1 MKIGIMTFWWSED
14 NYGQLLQCYALQ
26 KYLRDQGHDPF
37 LIRYDPRNDY
47 VPTPLYRKL
56 LKALNPVK
64 LVGYLSFQRRKYLSS
79 KEYTTHNR
87 QFSIFRDTYLK
98 QSEQIYYSYDELKAN
113 PPQADCYIVGS
124 DQVWN
129 FSNGALQKVKKLV
142 HAYFLD
148 FGSDSI
154 IRMAYAASWGREQIP
169 DNFVDEIQP
178 LLKKFQKVSVREKSG
193 IDICR
198 RCGYETAQ
206 WVCDPTLLLDAE
218 VYRRIYRDSN
228 VTASQKPYVLFYYL
242 DNGGKFD
249 KKSVFRFAQERN
261 LDVRYISANMNMDAY
276 EKTYATIPEWLFL
289 VDNAQYVITNSFHC
303 CVFSILFRKQFG
315 AIALTGTYSGMNS
328 RLQSLFEMT
337 GCGERYIKDGDFS
350 VLEEYVIAKDFFPT
364 TIDDIFSSRKTS

>member
-37 LIRYDPRNDY
+37 LIRYDSRKDY
-47 VPTPLYRKL
+47 VPTPLYWKL
-56 LKALNPVK
+56 LKVLNPVK
-64 LVGYLSFQRRKYLSS
+64 LAGYLSLKRRKYLSA
-79 KEYTTHNR
+79 KEYVVHNR
-87 QFSIFRDTYLK
+87 QFSSFRDTYLK

-218 VYRRIYRDSN
+218 VYREIYRNTN
-228 VTASQKPYVLFYYL
+228 VSAPQKPYVLFYYL

-249 KKSVFRFAQERN
+249 KKSVFQFAQERN

-276 EKTYATIPEWLFL
+276 EKTYATIPEWLYL

-350 VLEEYVIAKDFFPT
+350 TLGTNYTLKNIVL
-364 TIDDIFSSRKTS
+364 

>member
-47 VPTPLYRKL
+47 APTPLYRKL

-64 LVGYLSFQRRKYLSS
+64 LAGYLSLKRRMYLSS

-98 QSEQIYYSYDELKAN
+98 QSERIYYSYDELKAN

-124 DQVWN
+124 DQVWA

-218 VYRRIYRDSN
+218 VYREIYRNTN
-228 VTASQKPYVLFYYL
+228 VSAPQKPYVLFYYL

-276 EKTYATIPEWLFL
+276 EKTYATIPEWLCL

-337 GCGERYIKDGDFS
+337 GCGERYIRNNDFS
-350 VLEEYVIAKDFFPT
+350 VFDENYQSVFRSNSLEYFNKIL
-364 TIDDIFSSRKTS
+364 